1 MNSLR
6 PWQWAA
12 MALGSALVLHFFY
25 THSWY
30 LTDVSFLGEII
41 GLEVLVVLLWKF
53 EQRFFGAL
61 IIVFLWAGMRLPLSG
76 VGKSGRWVLLF
87 AGASIG
93 FFVWQRAPRAPFR
106 AIHLVALFCIC
117 AAFAS
122 ATISPFAQVA
132 ALKSLSLLLLFLY
145 CATGARLAIIGREAN
160 FFRGLILGCEITVYA
175 AAICLF
181 ILGANV
187 WGNPNALG
195 AAMSVGV
202 FPVLLWAWSTSDSRK
217 LKLRRLLAVLL
228 CAYLVRVSMTRAGMA
243 SAVVVTVMFFVV
255 LRQYRLMMKAVALV
269 LFVVA
274 IGGVLAPVSLSN
286 QFEDLKDEILYK
298 GHKDEGLLGS
308 RKEPWDQSIASIKEH
323 PLFGTGYGTSATG
336 EDAATGFGTVI
347 STVGSRE
354 HGSSYITIVEWQ
366 GLLGV
371 WPFAALLAMIL
382 FNVWKVC
389 VWMRRTSDPRDYS
402 VPLAMVVVSGLVLG
416 IFEDSLFA
424 VGSYICLYFWIFV
437 FLLADYVPRSM
448 QLPVASVAH
457 TRSPSPVALEPA
469 VSNR

>member
-6 PWQWAA
+6 PWQWAGI
-12 MALGSALVLHFFY
+12 ALGSALVLHFLY

-30 LTDVSFLGEII
+30 LTDVSLLGGII
-41 GLEVLVVLLWKF
+41 GLEVLVALLWRF
-53 EQRFFGAL
+53 EQRFFAAL
-61 IIVFLWAGMRLPLSG
+61 VIAFLWAGMYVPLSG

-87 AGASIG
+87 AGALVG
-93 FFVWQRAPRAPFR
+93 FIVWQRAPRAPFR
-106 AIHLVALFCIC
+106 AIHLVALFCIF

-122 ATISPFAQVA
+122 ATVSPFAQVA

-145 CATGARLAIIGREAN
+145 CATGARLAIIGREVN
-160 FFRGLILGCEITVYA
+160 FFRGLILGCEIAVYA
-175 AAICLF
+175 TAICHF

-187 WGNPNALG
+187 WGNPNSLG

-202 FPVLLWAWSTSDSRK
+202 FPVLLWAWSTSDTRAV
-217 LKLRRLLAVLL
+217 KLRRLFAVVL
-228 CAYLVRVSMTRAGMA
+228 CAYLVRSSMTRAGMA
-243 SAVVVTVMFFVV
+243 SAAVVTIIFFVV
-255 LRQYRLMMKAVALV
+255 LHQYKLMMKGVALV

-274 IGGVLAPVSLSN
+274 IGGVLAPVSLTN
-286 QFEDLKDEILYK
+286 QIEDFKDAILYK

-323 PLFGTGYGTSATG
+323 PLFGTGYGTSATA
-336 EDAATGFGTVI
+336 EDAATAFGTVI

-354 HGSSYITIVEWQ
+354 HGSSYITIVEWE

-371 WPFAALLAMIL
+371 WPFAVLLAMII

-424 VGSYICLYFWIFV
+424 VGSYLCLYFWIFV
-437 FLLADYVPRSM
+437 FLLADYVPRSV
-448 QLPVASVAH
+448 QLPAASVVR
-457 TRSPSPVALEPA
+457 TNSPLPVALEAA

>member
-6 PWQWAA
+6 PWQWAGI
-12 MALGSALVLHFFY
+12 ALGSAVVLHFFY

-30 LTDVSFLGEII
+30 LTSVSFLGGII
-41 GLEVLVVLLWKF
+41 GLEILVALLWKF
-53 EQRFFGAL
+53 EQRFFAAL
-61 IIVFLWAGMRLPLSG
+61 VITFLLAGMYVPFSG

-87 AGASIG
+87 AGALIG

-122 ATISPFAQVA
+122 ATVSPFAQVA

-145 CATGARLAIIGREAN
+145 CATGARLAIIGREAK
-160 FFRGLILGCEITVYA
+160 FFRGLILGCEIALYA
-175 AAICLF
+175 TAIGHF

-187 WGNPNALG
+187 WGNPNSLG

-202 FPVLLWAWSTSDSRK
+202 FPVLLWAWSTSDTRK

-243 SAVVVTVMFFVV
+243 SAAVVTIMFFVV
-255 LRQYRLMMKAVALV
+255 LRQYKLMMKGVALV
-269 LFVVA
+269 LFLVA
-274 IGGVLAPVSLSN
+274 IGGILAPVSLSN
-286 QFEDLKDEILYK
+286 QIGDLKDAILYK

-308 RKEPWDQSIASIKEH
+308 RKEPWDQSIASIREH
-323 PLFGTGYGTSATG
+323 PFFGTGYGTSATA
-336 EDAATGFGTVI
+336 EDAGSGFGTFI

-354 HGSSYITIVEWQ
+354 HGSSYIAIVEWQ

-424 VGSYICLYFWIFV
+424 VGSYICLYFWIFA
-437 FLLADYVPRSM
+437 FLLADYVPRSI
-448 QLPVASVAH
+448 QLPVASVAR
-457 TRSPSPVALEPA
+457 TSSRSPVALEPA